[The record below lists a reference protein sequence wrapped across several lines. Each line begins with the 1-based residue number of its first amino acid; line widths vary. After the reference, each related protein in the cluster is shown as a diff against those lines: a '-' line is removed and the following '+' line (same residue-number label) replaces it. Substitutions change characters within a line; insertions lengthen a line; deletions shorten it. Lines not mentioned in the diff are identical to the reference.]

1 MAHFSMDGKMKKQ
14 SFLRIGLYKFIIS
27 ASVLITIESIS
38 LAESPAFIEFNQF
51 FKSAQYSK
59 ALIALE
65 KTSKEDFIPGQRA
78 YLSAICHSKLQEF
91 DKAITSFEVAIK
103 EKNKN
108 LDLQYEYGQALY
120 AANELKAARRAF
132 KESASQKFNT
142 PASLYYVA
150 YISQLLEE
158 YNEAKDNY
166 LSLTNNSE
174 SDNKIKQ
181 LASFQLAE
189 TMLLLMREKSKDK
202 SELEKIVEKHIIPL
216 IKKAYET
223 DKSTPVAYDIEKRLN
238 EIQKEF
244 NLDPDLLLN
253 GKRISSKRFSGYI
266 SQKIKFDDNISLTN
280 EENNI
285 QQSEKESYIFESEAY
300 SKYDYVYKKKF
311 IIAPEIRLNFIKHS
325 DQDTPEVYQND
336 SFAINANVKNK
347 YEHIL
352 FDRPASFLF
361 DIETGKTLKD
371 WKQTHKREAYSTTLS
386 FGIGESFSY
395 FNSGDSSF
403 KLKRKK
409 FNGENES
416 ISNNTTSLSADQTV
430 SFSNQH
436 LLIALLEADIIDNFN
451 NTSTSTNTYLARIDY
466 LVPEILPKYT
476 LGIALATTITDTKEQ
491 KASRGTEYSLNPSI
505 DLSKEISDKMKL
517 SINYDYTKSK
527 SISSDYNY
535 KKSVFSTEFR
545 FSF

>member
-1 MAHFSMDGKMKKQ
+1 MKKQ
-14 SFLRIGLYKFIIS
+14 SFLRCGLKKFLIS
-27 ASVLITIESIS
+27 TSLLISLDSIS
-38 LAESPAFIEFNQF
+38 YAGSPTLNEFNQF
-51 FKSAQYSK
+51 FNVGQYSK
-59 ALIALE
+59 AVIALE
-65 KTSKEDFIPGQRA
+65 KTSENEFVAGQRA
-78 YLSAICHSKLQEF
+78 YLLGICYSKLQEF
-91 DKAITSFEVAIK
+91 DKSIKSFEMAIK
-103 EKNKN
+103 NNNKN
-108 LDLQYEYGQALY
+108 PDLQYEYGQALY

-132 KESASQKFNT
+132 IESAAHQFNT

-158 YNEAKDNY
+158 YNEAKNNY
-166 LSLTNNSE
+166 LSLIKNSGP
-174 SDNKIKQ
+174 DNKILQ

-189 TMLLLMREKSKDK
+189 TTLLLMREKSNNK
-202 SELEKIVEKHIIPL
+202 SELEKIVEKSIIPMF
-216 IKKAYET
+216 KTAYEI
-223 DKSTPVAYDIEKRLN
+223 DKSTSVANDIDQRLH

-244 NLDPDLLLN
+244 NLDPDLLAN
-253 GKRISSKRFSGYI
+253 GKRISSKRYSGHI

-285 QQSEKESYIFESEAY
+285 QQSEKESFIFESEAY
-300 SKYDYVYKKKF
+300 AKYDYVYKKKF
-311 IIAPEIRLNFIKHS
+311 IISPELRLNFIQHS

-336 SFAINANVKNK
+336 SFGINANIKNK

-371 WKQTHKREAYSTTLS
+371 WKQTHKREAYSTTLN

-395 FNSGDSSF
+395 FKSGDTSV

-451 NTSTSTNTYLARIDY
+451 NTSTSTNTYLARFDY
-466 LVPEILPKYT
+466 LIPEIMPKYT
-476 LGIALATTITDTKEQ
+476 LGLALATTITDTKEQ

-527 SISSDYNY
+527 SKSSDYNY

-545 FSF
+545 YSF

>member
-1 MAHFSMDGKMKKQ
+1 MDGKMKKQ
-14 SFLRIGLYKFIIS
+14 SFLRMGLYKFLIS
-27 ASVLITIESIS
+27 VSLLISMDSIS
-38 LAESPAFIEFNQF
+38 FAESPAVNEFNQF
-51 FKSAQYSK
+51 FKSGQYSK
-59 ALIALE
+59 AIIALN
-65 KTSKEDFIPGQRA
+65 KTSTKDFEGGQRS
-78 YLSAICHSKLQEF
+78 YLLGVSYSKLQEF
-91 DKAITSFEVAIK
+91 DKSIANFEIAIK
-103 EKNKN
+103 EKNN
-108 LDLQYEYGQALY
+108 NPDLQYEYGQALY
-120 AANELKAARRAF
+120 ASNELKAARIAF
-132 KESASQKFNT
+132 IESAAHKFNT

-158 YNEAKDNY
+158 YNQAKDNY
-166 LSLTNNSE
+166 LLLIKNSG
-174 SDNKIKQ
+174 SDNKMKQ
-181 LASFQLAE
+181 LARFQLAE
-189 TMLLLMREKSKDK
+189 TMLLLMREKTKNKAELDK
-202 SELEKIVEKHIIPL
+202 KVEQFILPMFKT
-216 IKKAYET
+216 AFET
-223 DKSTPVAYDIEKRLN
+223 DKSTPVANDIDQRLH

-244 NLDPDLLLN
+244 NLDPDLLSN

-285 QQSEKESYIFESEAY
+285 QQSEKESFIFESEAY
-300 SKYDYVYKKKF
+300 SKYDYVYMKKF
-311 IIAPEIRLNFIKHS
+311 IISPEIRLNFIKHS

-336 SFAINANVKNK
+336 SFAINANIKNK

-371 WKQTHKREAYSTTLS
+371 WKQTHKREAYATTLS

-395 FNSGDSSF
+395 FKSGDSSF

-409 FNGENES
+409 FNGENEA

-451 NTSTSTNTYLARIDY
+451 NTPTSTNTYLARVDY
-466 LVPEILPKYT
+466 LVPEIMPKFT